1 MQGDYGVGLGFTRY
15 PAVAKSTGPGQVWF
29 GFVGKG
35 KGKGWSKKKGDLLGH
50 VEDNVLKYIRCKE
63 TMGLG
68 WVSLP
73 IRLSPKVL
81 ALSRFGLLWLGKG
94 NGKGGQRE
102 REKMPKYATKPSKN
116 R

>member
-1 MQGDYGVGLGFTRY
+1 
-15 PAVAKSTGPGQVWF
+15 
-29 GFVGKG
+29 
-35 KGKGWSKKKGDLLGH
+35 
-50 VEDNVLKYIRCKE
+50 
-63 TMGLG
+63 MGLG
-68 WVSLP
+68 WVSLA

-81 ALSRFGLLWLGKG
+81 ALARFGLLWLEKG

>member
-1 MQGDYGVGLGFTRY
+1 MGLGWVSLAIRLFSKVLALAR
-15 PAVAKSTGPGQVWF
+15 F
-29 GFVGKG
+29 GLVFLEKG
-35 KGKGWSKKKGDLLGH
+35 KGKWWSKKKGDLLGH

-68 WVSLP
+68 WVSLA

-81 ALSRFGLLWLGKG
+81 ALARFGLVWLEKGK
-94 NGKGGQRE
+94 GKGGQRE

>member
-1 MQGDYGVGLGFTRY
+1 MEKEYLASLHSRRA
-15 PAVAKSTGPGQVWF
+15 PLRPGHPRLQLLLLQRREV
-29 GFVGKG
+29 
-35 KGKGWSKKKGDLLGH
+35 LLGH
-50 VEDNVLKYIRCKE
+50 VENNVLKNIRCKE

-68 WVSLP
+68 WVSLA
-73 IRLSPKVL
+73 IRLFSKVL
-81 ALSRFGLLWLGKG
+81 ALARFGLLWLEKG